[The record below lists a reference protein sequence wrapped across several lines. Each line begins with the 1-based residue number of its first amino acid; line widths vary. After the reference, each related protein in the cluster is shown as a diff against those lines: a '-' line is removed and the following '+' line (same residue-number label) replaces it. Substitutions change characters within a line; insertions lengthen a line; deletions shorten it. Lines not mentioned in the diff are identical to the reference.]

1 MQNIRPIETEADY
14 DWALAEVARYF
25 EREPAHGTAEA
36 ARFTVLLALIGH
48 YEARHWPIKAP
59 DPVEAIKSVIDSK
72 VRTQTDLAKVLGSRS
87 RASEVLSRRRP
98 LTLEMVRKL
107 SDRWKLPADLLIQPY
122 VLKTRKGAAKK
133 AGAHVAKRDAAK
145 RVPTARKG
153 SKGQIAAR

>member
-14 DWALAEVARYF
+14 NWALAEVARYF

-72 VRTQTDLAKVLGSRS
+72 MRTQTDLAKVLGSRS
-87 RASEVLSRRRP
+87 RASEVLGRRRP

-122 VLKTRKGAAKK
+122 ALKTKKGTTKNARS
-133 AGAHVAKRDAAK
+133 HVTKRDETKRSRAA
-145 RVPTARKG
+145 RRG